1 MCCPSAVPR
10 VFAACLWLAAGVAPA
25 PALAQSNGGAA
36 AASPGSIDYDTAR
49 FDRRLVI
56 VRADGPIALDGR
68 LDEPSWSRAPVAR
81 NFIQNDPREGAPATF
96 DTEVRLLYDTEAL
109 YIGVFARDDEPGGI
123 IVNELR
129 KDFNTGN
136 GDSFQVVIDTFKD
149 ERNGYQFAVNP
160 AGAKWDAQMANEGR
174 ESNSNW
180 DGVWDVG
187 SRIGEDGWYA
197 EIRIPFRTLKF
208 SPAPHQIWGINFQRR
223 LRRLNENSFWSPIQR
238 IHSLSR
244 VSMAGTVEGMQGIQP
259 GNNLRLKPYA
269 LASSSRIG
277 RGSYHSDFDAGLDV
291 KYGLTS
297 GLTWDFTVNTDFSQV
312 EADEQQ
318 INLTRFSLFFPEKRE
333 FFLENSGVF
342 QFGAGNERG
351 GGGGGGG
358 RQNPSQDMILF
369 FSRRIGLSE
378 NGQAIPILGGTR
390 LTGRAGAF
398 SIGALNIQQREGA
411 ASPSTNF
418 TALRLRRDVLAQSDI
433 GVLVLNKETA
443 GAHFNRVVGADAN
456 FRFFQNLDVNI
467 AGARTFSP
475 ESAMPGEGDDWYT
488 KSSFNYNTN
497 RLAIRGGYQT
507 IGERFNNEMGF
518 VPRRGVN
525 NGELHIGARFR
536 PAWAWTRGWLR
547 ETYPHWQIEN
557 FARRDGGLES
567 RYMDWHWPITFH
579 DSTFIE
585 VGINPNVEVI
595 RRPFPI
601 NSRRGIEIPPGRY
614 EFNETFVLART
625 NAAAPLSF
633 NGRYSTGDFYEG
645 YRRGYELGATIRASE
660 HFNVS
665 GNISFNDIELP
676 QGAFTTTLFT
686 GRVNYFLNTRMF
698 LNALL
703 QYNAD
708 ARQWSSNVRFN
719 VIHRPLS
726 DFFLVYNERRDSRS
740 GLLIDRALVAKLT
753 YLMAF

>member
-1 MCCPSAVPR
+1 LSICCPSR
-10 VFAACLWLAAGVAPA
+10 FRGLRLAR
-25 PALAQSNGGAA
+25 GGGRCARA
-36 AASPGSIDYDTAR
+36 RASASTSVGSIDYNTAR

-56 VRADGPIALDGR
+56 VRADGPIELDGR

-96 DTEVRLLYDTEAL
+96 DTEVRLLYDADAL
-109 YIGVFARDDEPGGI
+109 YIGVFARDDEPSGI

-129 KDFNTGN
+129 KDFNTGS

-208 SPAPHQIWGINFQRR
+208 SPAAQQTWGINFQRR

-259 GNNLRLKPYA
+259 GNNLRLKPYV
-269 LASSSRIG
+269 LASSSRVG
-277 RGSYHSDFDAGLDV
+277 RGSHDGDFDAGLDV

-358 RQNPSQDMILF
+358 GGRQNPSQDMILF

-378 NGQAIPILGGTR
+378 GGQAIPILGGTR
-390 LTGRAGAF
+390 LTGRTGAF

-411 ASPSTNF
+411 GSPSTNF

-456 FRFFQNLDVNI
+456 FRFFQNLDLNI

-585 VGINPNVEVI
+585 VGVNPNVEVI

-614 EFNETFVLART
+614 EFNESFVLART

-633 NGRYSTGDFYEG
+633 NGRYSTGDFYGG
-645 YRRGYELGATIRASE
+645 YRRGYELGATVRASE

-665 GNISFNDIELP
+665 GNVSFNDIELP